1 MALTKDIRLSVL
13 ADIAKYQKEF
23 SKIPGFTEK
32 TAAAAAS
39 KFEREIRK
47 SQEASAKAAAKA
59 AKEAGSKWGD
69 FGDLVKFN
77 VAAVATD
84 ALKSM
89 ASATADLI
97 ADTMEARRAMVRLS
111 SATGISRDTIAGLEE
126 AFRAV
131 GADSAEVTDQLQDFN
146 EKLFDFGQGGGAAA
160 EAFAGLGIDMEAVRS
175 GAISSDEALRQV
187 LTRLPL
193 LTDET
198 VKAAFS
204 QQLFSDR
211 GLDVT
216 NAMERMPL
224 DVAIVQARAFGR
236 TVSDDAVES
245 TERWSESLNILSGV
259 MNGMVTDT
267 LDYID
272 LGARLDEAL
281 AGSVIVSAALSQSL
295 KLLRAEFTRIGAAF
309 TGADL
314 PEEELLSVR
323 DAAKAAAVSF
333 EDTRNQMRELG
344 SEGLEV
350 AFSVDEM
357 ATALGYASEA
367 SGEQAKKTAEQ
378 ARAQRDAAQ
387 AARAQT
393 AALEELNAIGERAGE
408 DQLSRFELILNARDK
423 ELQKIEELAKAS
435 GDEAHAAVA
444 AEEVKQRA
452 IRDTHKLKV
461 ERLDELRQK
470 LDDARAV
477 DAKRDAEIAAAA
489 AAKAAKDLEDLEQL
503 EAEKFAIKMM
513 WIEALGDSAL
523 MVGRELAARE
533 SARQQTQLDEQ
544 RNRVRELNAERIT
557 LEQELTQATNKEEK
571 KRIRAEIRGLKAKQR
586 QEAKAVE
593 IQKHFRLNAWKAE
606 KAAALSGVVFETA
619 VAVMKAQ
626 AMFGPP
632 PSPIGEAAKA
642 TAILSGMTQAAMI
655 ASEKPPQFH
664 TGFAGAGSTFPGFT
678 RGPDERTAIIRSTEP
693 VLTQRAGEAL
703 GRDRIRELNETGQ
716 MRGGGGAVFEL
727 SFERRHIDAMV
738 GRTVRAGGRLR
749 RTIAE
754 IGGAGPM
761 GRAQVFGR

>member
-47 SQEASAKAAAKA
+47 SQEASAKAAQKA
-59 AKEAGSKWGD
+59 ASQAGSSWGN
-69 FGDLVKFN
+69 FGSLVKFN

-84 ALKSM
+84 ALKSV
-89 ASATADLI
+89 AAATADLV
-97 ADTMEARRAMVRLS
+97 ADTMEARRAMIRLS
-111 SATGISRDTIAGLEE
+111 DATGIERDTIAGLEE

-187 LTRLPL
+187 LTRLPH

-198 VKAAFS
+198 VKAAYG

-216 NAMERMPL
+216 NALERMPL
-224 DVAIVQARAFGR
+224 DVAIAQARAFGR

-245 TERWSESLNILSGV
+245 TARWTESMYLLRGVMSGV
-259 MNGMVTDT
+259 VTGT
-267 LDYID
+267 LDWID

-281 AGSVIVSAALSQSL
+281 TGSVIVSAALSQAL
-295 KLLRAEFTRIGAAF
+295 KLVGAELSGIGAAF
-309 TGADL
+309 TGKEL

-333 EDTRNQMRELG
+333 QDTRNQMRELS

-350 AFSVDEM
+350 AISVDEM
-357 ATALGYASEA
+357 AAALGFAEET
-367 SGEQAKKTAEQ
+367 SGKQAKTSAEQ
-378 ARAQRDAAQ
+378 ARAHRDAAQ
-387 AARAQT
+387 AARTQA

-423 ELQKIEELAKAS
+423 ELQKIEELARAS

-452 IRDTHKLKV
+452 VRNTHALKV
-461 ERLDELRQK
+461 ESLAELRQK
-470 LDDARAV
+470 YDEARAA
-477 DAKRDAEIAAAA
+477 DEARELAAAA
-489 AAKAAKDLEDLEQL
+489 AAAAAAAEELEELQQM
-503 EAEKFAIKMM
+503 EAEKFAIKML
-513 WIEALGDSAL
+513 WVSALGESTL
-523 MVGRELAARE
+523 MVGREVAARE
-533 SARQQTQLDEQ
+533 SARQQEQLDEQ
-544 RNRVRELNAERIT
+544 RNRLRDLNADQIA
-557 LEQELTQATNKEEK
+557 LEQELTQATNKEQK
-571 KRIRAEIRGLKAKQR
+571 KRIRAELRGVR
-586 QEAKAVE
+586 QKSRAEAKAVE
-593 IQKHFRLNAWKAE
+593 IRKHFRLNAWKAE
-606 KAAALSGVVFETA
+606 KAVALSGVVFETA

-678 RGPDERTAIIRSTEP
+678 RGPDERTAIIRTTEP

-703 GRDRIRELNETGQ
+703 GRDRIRELNQTGQ
-716 MRGGGGAVFEL
+716 MGGGGAVFEL

-754 IGGAGPM
+754 IGGAGPI